1 MAPRLGTVGEWP
13 KLSAGEIARVAPLN
27 KNGRPDMYNQLPTR
41 FVSMEEAIAREWAH
55 FYVGDVC
62 SYGHKAPRFVS
73 NPRSCVDCRRL
84 REGKLTIGGKG
95 EAEYVQRKQA
105 TYKQPDPK
113 DESGNKLTI
122 VNQLEP
128 DPIEKRFLKT
138 YAETRD
144 FAGAAEK
151 IGKTASEFQARLSYS
166 RVFREAVEKLETDC
180 GLTHTA
186 SIIEEFEWNDDKRA
200 ALLRVWV
207 NTGNL
212 AIAVQAVGATNWAYE
227 MELQRN
233 PDFAAKVS
241 EIEPLALRV
250 LDREIIGKALAGDSR
265 LLQRAAEAHL
275 PDQYGQKMNVNMN
288 VTEKLSDEQINVR
301 LFQLLDRLNIRPGD
315 VIDAELFESEPAGA
329 LAAPGGAGDEGETDR
344 PEPYINLL

>member
-1 MAPRLGTVGEWP
+1 MGEWP
-13 KLSAGEIARVAPLN
+13 KLSQAEVSRIAPLN

-41 FVSMEEAIAREWAH
+41 FVTMEEATARGWAH
-55 FYVGDVC
+55 FYIGDVC

-105 TYKQPDPK
+105 SYKQPDPK
-113 DESGNKLTI
+113 DDKGNQLTI

-144 FAGAAEK
+144 FEQAAHQ

-166 RVFREAVEKLETDC
+166 RVFREAVDKLEADL
-180 GLTHTA
+180 GLTHTQA
-186 SIIEEFEWNDDKRA
+186 ITEEFTWTDDKRA

-212 AIAVQAVGATNWAYE
+212 SIAIQSVGATNWAYE
-227 MELQRN
+227 AELQRN
-233 PDFAAKVS
+233 PDFAAKVA

-275 PDQYGQKMNVNMN
+275 PEQYGQKMQVNMN
-288 VTEKLSDEQINVR
+288 VTEKLSDDQINAR
-301 LFQLLDRLNIRPGD
+301 LAQLLDRLNIRPGD
-315 VIDAELFESEPAGA
+315 VIDGEIVEPEPAGA
-329 LAAPGGAGDEGETDR
+329 LAAPGDAGDEGETAG
-344 PEPYINLL
+344 PEPYIDLL